1 MPCAWPRAFRRA
13 DEEALT
19 YQIRFAY
26 RFHRFR
32 LLAHHGR
39 QIVQADGASVE
50 IGDDGLKHCYIQTV
64 KTFGIDL
71 ISANASLTSSGRT
84 DSRSCTMAQSLTR
97 RSRRLAILGV
107 PRERMAS
114 WRAAPSSNWIPN
126 TAEERSIQLFKLL
139 MRVEIQMR
147 RETEPRTQ
155 RRGKHALSR
164 GGTDNRK
171 PRQCQR
177 NG

>member
-1 MPCAWPRAFRRA
+1 MLPCLARGHAAFRRA

-19 YQIRFAY
+19 YQIRLAY

-71 ISANASLTSSGRT
+71 IKR
-84 DSRSCTMAQSLTR
+84 Q
-97 RSRRLAILGV
+97 RLLDIIGTHRFEIV
-107 PRERMAS
+107 HDGP
-114 WRAAPSSNWIPN
+114 IPN
-126 TAEERSIQLFKLL
+126 TTKQAVGNSRRAAGTHGQLASGPVLQL
-139 MRVEIQMR
+139 
-147 RETEPRTQ
+147 
-155 RRGKHALSR
+155 
-164 GGTDNRK
+164 D
-171 PRQCQR
+171 
-177 NG
+177 